1 VSCESLTRVAEVPP
15 HPIEFERLNLLYDYT
30 KFHIGLYTTLVAA
43 LVAARETIIPRAPA
57 YLRWTLLFFLVAG
70 AAGGVVLVA
79 GAAGGVVASNVP
91 DFSTYSDFLNTRIG
105 PFGWKPMCGLYWSHL
120 EHLAFWLGIGWAGLN
135 AILGP
140 KERNRLSTGFS
151 RRRKE

>member
-1 VSCESLTRVAEVPP
+1 VPP

-57 YLRWTLLFFLVAG
+57 YLRWTLLFFL
-70 AAGGVVLVA
+70 LA

-105 PFGWKPMCGLYWSHL
+105 PFGWKPMCGLYWIHL
-120 EHLAFWLGIGWAGLN
+120 EHLEIR
-135 AILGP
+135 
-140 KERNRLSTGFS
+140 E
-151 RRRKE
+151 